1 VLALALA
8 LDAADKGAVGAVAA
22 PLEHDLGL
30 AATQVGMLVAV
41 VALLGGA
48 ATLPAGMLVDRVRRT
63 RLLAGSIL
71 LWGLAMVASAVSGT
85 FLWLLLSRLGLGL
98 VTGVT
103 GPSVASLIGDY
114 VASGQRG
121 QAYGSLLSGELVGT
135 GLGLVGAG
143 LIAGLLSWRWS
154 FALLAPPALV
164 VAWLVWRLPEPAR
177 GHRLRERAAQH
188 DPAAGRAVE
197 RAEIPP
203 RRQAIL
209 RRDPARLSIWAAVRY
224 VLTVRTNVLLIV
236 ASSVGYFFF
245 GGLRTFSVVFARGHY
260 SVSQT
265 TASSLALL
273 IGAGAVAGVLVG
285 GRLGDRGF
293 RRGRVSARVAV
304 AAAGF
309 VAAAVILAPAI
320 WSTAVAIS
328 LPLYVVAAGAL
339 ALSNPP
345 LDAAR
350 LDVIHHRLWGRAEAV
365 RTVARTLAEAG
376 GPLLF
381 GLIADHVF
389 HGGTRG
395 LELTFLLMLLP
406 LAANGLI
413 LLPALATYPRDVAS
427 ALASEHRVASTN
439 AAGGRSMPEAPTIRE
454 ARHGRE

>member
-1 VLALALA
+1 VVLALVLA
-8 LDAADKGAVGAVAA
+8 LDAADKGTVGAVAA

-30 AATQVGMLVAV
+30 AHTQIGMLVAV
-41 VALLGGA
+41 VSLIGGA
-48 ATLPAGMLVDRVRRT
+48 ATLPAGMLVDRVQRT

-71 LWGLAMVASAVSGT
+71 LWGLAMVAGAFSGS

-98 VTGVT
+98 VTGVA
-103 GPSVASLIGDY
+103 GPAVASLTGDA
-114 VASGQRG
+114 VETAQRG
-121 QAYGSLLSGELVGT
+121 RAYGSLLAGELAGT

-154 FALLAPPALV
+154 FGLLAPPALA

-177 GHRLRERAAQH
+177 GGHLQEGAPQH
-188 DPAAGRAVE
+188 DPVAGRAVE
-197 RAEIPP
+197 RAEIRP
-203 RRQAIL
+203 RPQAVL
-209 RRDPARLSIWAAVRY
+209 RRDPARLSIWAAIRY
-224 VLTVRTNVLLIV
+224 VLAVRTNLLLIL

-245 GGLRTFSVVFARGHY
+245 GGLRTFSVVFVRGHY

-265 TASSLALL
+265 TASALALL
-273 IGAGAVAGVLVG
+273 IGAGAVAGVLAG
-285 GRLGDRGF
+285 GRLGDRGL
-293 RRGRVSARVAV
+293 RRGHVSARVAV

-320 WSTAVAIS
+320 WSTAVAVS
-328 LPLYVVAAGAL
+328 LPLYVLAAGAL
-339 ALSNPP
+339 ALANPP

-365 RTVARTLAEAG
+365 RTVSRTLAEAG

-381 GLIADHVF
+381 GLVADRVF
-389 HGGTRG
+389 HGGTSG

-413 LLPALATYPRDVAS
+413 LLPALGTYPRDVAS
-427 ALASEHRVASTN
+427 ALASE
-439 AAGGRSMPEAPTIRE
+439 RSNDRDAVGSHVPPRT
-454 ARHGRE
+454 ARHIV